1 VYSAKIDGEPTTFG
15 TSGLLYRS
23 DKLMYDR
30 KTESLWS
37 SLLGEPVIG
46 PLADSEIKL
55 AFFPVVLTTWEE
67 WLAEQPDNTVLSIDT
82 GIYLPS
88 EYGPEG
94 DPNSAY
100 FGYRNSRDTRFAVPR
115 RDTRLG
121 TKQEVLGISQSESH
135 KAYPVSAL
143 RKERVVNDLV
153 GSLPVVIV
161 ASAGSSTVR
170 VYARGDSSFEIGP
183 QTRIGGAVPLSL
195 LDSDGVEWEI
205 REEALVN
212 VDDPTKTL
220 VRLAANISFWFAWFV
235 FHPDTE
241 VYGLP

>member
-1 VYSAKIDGEPTTFG
+1 
-15 TSGLLYRS
+15 
-23 DKLMYDR
+23 M
-30 KTESLWS
+30 
-37 SLLGEPVIG
+37 
-46 PLADSEIKL
+46 
-55 AFFPVVLTTWEE
+55 
-67 WLAEQPDNTVLSIDT
+67 SIDT

-88 EYGPEG
+88 KYGPEG

-100 FGYRNSRDTRFAVPR
+100 FGYGNSRDTRFAVPR

-183 QTRIGGAVPLSL
+183 QTRIGGAVPFSL
-195 LDSDGVEWEI
+195 LDSNGVEWEI

-241 VYGLP
+241 VYGWP